1 LFVRLLFLAT
11 VFLSALLVGL
21 VVVAPWLDADSY
33 LPGWERLLSVFAGD
47 TLVRRTALASAA
59 GLLVTAFVFFR
70 RGRIRPDTESQ
81 PRP

>member
-1 LFVRLLFLAT
+1 MFVRLLFLIA
-11 VFLSALLVGL
+11 VSLGAGLAGL
-21 VVVAPWLDADSY
+21 VMVAPWLDVESGS
-33 LPGWERLLSVFAGD
+33 PGWNRLLTVFAAD

-70 RGRIRPDTESQ
+70 RGRFPQDAQ

>member
-1 LFVRLLFLAT
+1 MFVRLLFLAT
-11 VFLSALLVGL
+11 VFLAALLIGL

-33 LPGWERLLSVFAGD
+33 PAGWERLLSVFAGD

-70 RGRIRPDTESQ
+70 RRRGPQTPDAPS
-81 PRP
+81 RA